1 MVEKE
6 ILAGF
11 VYTYPACPHAVRAVS
26 KSIFLLI
33 FQINLI
39 NDGGCCL
46 VVVVF
51 FLSWPRSRIA
61 DGGGQWDAARPCFH
75 SHSMLM

>member
-51 FLSWPRSRIA
+51 
-61 DGGGQWDAARPCFH
+61 
-75 SHSMLM
+75 